1 MRVLLLA
8 ANQNCC
14 PMEEEACRNSREA
27 GKFMGAA
34 NLFAGGGNQKK

>member
-14 PMEEEACRNSREA
+14 PMEEEAGTRESLE
-27 GKFMGAA
+27 
-34 NLFAGGGNQKK
+34 NLWKQPIYLQEENQKK